1 MYQLLLTALNSL
13 GNVLAIDLKPEMK
26 TVRELELL
34 PEQHIAEL
42 PLKAFPRLLLVINW
56 HLSGGDGGGGGGFF
70 SFPEVRELLQKR
82 ES

>member
-56 HLSGGDGGGGGGFF
+56 HLSGGDGGGFFF